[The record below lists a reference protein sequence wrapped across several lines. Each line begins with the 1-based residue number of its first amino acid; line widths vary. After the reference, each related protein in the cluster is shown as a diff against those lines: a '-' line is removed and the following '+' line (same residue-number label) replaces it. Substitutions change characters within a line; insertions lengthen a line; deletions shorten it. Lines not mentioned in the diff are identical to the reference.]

1 MTTDA
6 IEDAVLS
13 AARARGYALNSATM
27 ATVAIDLA
35 GSTLDGDLI
44 SVPGKGSLSVQDY
57 LRDLHDRAPSGF
69 SRPQQPDKPN
79 AERTITEMRRKRP
92 LDAAWHARHAKATGI
107 TKSMMSE
114 IAASRGENKGN

>member
-6 IEDAVLS
+6 IEDAVVS
-13 AARARGYALNSATM
+13 AARAKGYALNSTTM

-35 GSTLDGDLI
+35 GSKLDGDLI
-44 SVPGKGSLSVQDY
+44 TIPGKGSLSVQDY

-69 SRPQQPDKPN
+69 GRLQQPDKPD

-92 LDAAWHARHAKATGI
+92 LDAAWHARHARATGI
-107 TKSMMSE
+107 TKTMMDD
-114 IAASRGENKGN
+114 IMRNRA

>member
-6 IEDAVLS
+6 IEDAVVS
-13 AARARGYALNSATM
+13 AACAKGYALNSTIM

-35 GSTLDGDLI
+35 GSTMDGDLI
-44 SVPGKGSLSVQDY
+44 TIPGKGSLSVQDY

-69 SRPQQPDKPN
+69 SRLQQPDKPD

-107 TKSMMSE
+107 TKTMMDE
-114 IAASRGENKGN
+114 IARNRA

>member
-1 MTTDA
+1 MTDA
-6 IEDAVLS
+6 IEDAIVS
-13 AARARGYALNSATM
+13 AARARGYAINSATM
-27 ATVAIDLA
+27 TTVAIDLA
-35 GSTLDGDLI
+35 GSTLAGDLI
-44 SVPGKGSLSVQDY
+44 NVPDKGSLSVQDY

-69 SRPQQPDKPN
+69 SRIQQPDKPD

-114 IAASRGENKGN
+114 IAASRGEEKRN